1 VRLDKAHDRLLH
13 SQPGLLRLYRR
24 KRSSSSGH
32 VDCDD
37 EGQKLFSLSLCSTAM
52 ALSTAIPLT
61 RLPLRAHAI
70 VGWESMYR
78 ISERVAGLLLLG
90 GWASFGVDCAAGT
103 ITSDSRPVGGER
115 TTAPREA
122 WHGGGGWTHE
132 CRRME
137 ALHWD
142 DGEGDRLDDGQRALV
157 SMQAGVNSSMVAVP
171 CSE

>member
-1 VRLDKAHDRLLH
+1 MRLDKAHDRLIH
-13 SQPGLLRLYRR
+13 SQPGLLRLYGR
-24 KRSSSSGH
+24 KRSPSSYD

-37 EGQKLFSLSLCSTAM
+37 DGQRLFSFSLCSTAI
-52 ALSTAIPLT
+52 ALPIAIPLS

-103 ITSDSRPVGGER
+103 TTSDSPVGGER
-115 TTAPREA
+115 TAAPREA
-122 WHGGGGWTHE
+122 WHGGGEGMHE
-132 CRRME
+132 YRRME
-137 ALHWD
+137 ALHWA
-142 DGEGDRLDDGQRALV
+142 DGEGDSLNDGQRALV
-157 SMQAGVNSSMVAVP
+157 CMQAGVNSSMVTVP